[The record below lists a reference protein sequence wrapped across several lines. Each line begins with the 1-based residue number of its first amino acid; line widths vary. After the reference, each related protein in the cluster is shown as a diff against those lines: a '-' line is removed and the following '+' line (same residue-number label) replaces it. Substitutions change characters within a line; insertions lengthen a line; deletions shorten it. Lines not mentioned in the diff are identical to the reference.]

1 MQYIR
6 VFTACAVIMT
16 SSAAYAQDG
25 DWTGLYAGAT
35 LDFATVDL
43 MTPDSGVTTNDG
55 DGLMFGLSGG
65 YRQDLGQVVL
75 GATASLSFSDFETP
89 PVGGGSDDASFGS
102 LATVGVELGY
112 DLGEFLVYGE
122 LGHTWATR
130 SDAGDRRRYEG
141 GVQYGIGADYMLNE
155 QIMIGGGIS
164 RIDLDDFG
172 GSDATVTTFG
182 ARAAFRF

>member
-6 VFTACAVIMT
+6 VFAACAVLMT
-16 SSAAYAQDG
+16 PVAAQAQG
-25 DWTGLYAGAT
+25 SDWTGLYAGAQ
-35 LDFATVDL
+35 LDFADVEL
-43 MTPDSGVTTNDG
+43 EVPGGGTTTADG
-55 DGLMFGLSGG
+55 DGLMYGLSGG

-75 GATASLSFSDFETP
+75 GAAASLSFGNFDTP
-89 PVGGGSDDASFGS
+89 PVGGGGGDASFGS
-102 LATVGVELGY
+102 LATVGVEVGY

-172 GSDATVTTFG
+172 GSDVTVTTFG